1 MLVVVGE
8 AICVWHPSH
17 QGRAFV
23 LVCCLPGLVCL
34 LRPDIKEQVKVKLGM
49 QSKEPMRGHVSFRR
63 ESRAGQPHHVEY
75 PPADAEVRPALP

>member
-1 MLVVVGE
+1 MSLLI
-8 AICVWHPSH
+8 AILAIL
-17 QGRAFV
+17 AFV